1 MQAHTMRECLE
12 KSTLNHPDFARWRAN
27 LASRDPVFHA
37 HLSEQDLINVYQH
50 RHEDGIRSIMQ
61 QIHTKQ
67 TQHPRL
73 SQQEIEHSAQLAQQ
87 RLQEVQDQYMHWQR
101 RTMVDTLGR
110 ELSLEECKMEFA
122 AKDLPEHLARLQAAH
137 DLASAQRAVLRAY
150 PQRDALMDWMHQ
162 LDARDQ
168 SPGAK
173 EAPTARHRQITIDQA
188 IVEFESRNKDG
199 YAHLQ
204 AHHNAQLQTIS
215 SLSPNQLMDHQAQCA
230 LAMRSQIKDGQFHAV
245 DLNSPYVVHVERS
258 VAPSPKLAP
267 SNQVMQSLKIN
278 AQGPAGAQS
287 TDSHSTEQIKQEL
300 NERHARPV
308 KFERLLEQAEH
319 IFSQFSG
326 AVSSMAR
333 PYRDRQTMNR
343 T

>member
-1 MQAHTMRECLE
+1 MQAPTMRECLE
-12 KSTLNHPDFARWRAN
+12 KSTLNHPDFVRWRAN

-37 HLSEQDLINVYQH
+37 HLSEQDLLNVYHH

-61 QIHTKQ
+61 QIRKKQ
-67 TQHPRL
+67 TLHPQL
-73 SQQEIEHSAQLAQQ
+73 CQKDIEHSAQLAQQ

-110 ELSLEECKMEFA
+110 ELGLEECKMEFA

-150 PQRDALMDWMHQ
+150 PQRDAFMDWMQQ
-162 LDARDQ
+162 LDARHKA
-168 SPGAK
+168 PGAQ
-173 EAPTARHRQITIDQA
+173 EATPARHRQITLDQA
-188 IVEFESRNKDG
+188 IMEFESRNKDG

-215 SLSPNQLMDHQAQCA
+215 TLNPNQLMGYQAQCA
-230 LAMRSQIKDGQFHAV
+230 HAMRSQIKDGQFHAI

-258 VAPSPKLAP
+258 VAPTPKLAP
-267 SNQVMQSLKIN
+267 SNQVMQSLRIN
-278 AQGPAGAQS
+278 AQGPAGTQT
-287 TDSHSTEQIKQEL
+287 TDSHSTEQVKQEL
-300 NERHARPV
+300 NERKARPI
-308 KFERLLEQAEH
+308 KFEHLLERAEH
-319 IFSQFSG
+319 IYSQFSG
-326 AVSSMAR
+326 VVNSMAR
-333 PYRDRQTMNR
+333 RHRDRQTMDR